1 MQKGIISR
9 LIIDEIL
16 ISLKN
21 EFTSFDY
28 IFEKKIKNK
37 NISLSDKKSIQNVV
51 FSCMRNFLAINKI
64 INLYVKKIN
73 YNSNDYFLILSGI
86 AQIIFLNFKDLQNGL
101 LKKIRIGTK
110 NKKLTL

>member
-21 EFTSFDY
+21 EFIGFDH

-37 NISLSDKKSIQNVV
+37 K
-51 FSCMRNFLAINKI
+51 
-64 INLYVKKIN
+64 
-73 YNSNDYFLILSGI
+73 
-86 AQIIFLNFKDLQNGL
+86 
-101 LKKIRIGTK
+101 T
-110 NKKLTL
+110 

>member
-21 EFTSFDY
+21 EFTSFNY

-37 NISLSDKKSIQNVV
+37 NISLSDKKLIQNVV

-86 AQIIFLNFKDLQNGL
+86 AQIIFLNFNFEY
-101 LKKIRIGTK
+101 KIYSNVINATF
-110 NKKLTL
+110 